1 MAAGFRA
8 GEADGITLP
17 VNAQNEHGAS
27 VLVAAGLVW
36 GDDRRLIFQRGNVS
50 QNFAVTALAEAVR
63 TTAKLNGVIRVHR
76 RKSMLHGAVM
86 LVAERENVGAHA
98 GSEFSTA
105 RRAMK
110 FTSPGEAEG
119 EREAEGELRWRR
131 PAQNVLS
138 ARGRIAG
145 GRRTDVRNWFFVQQ
159 QFRALHPRMAMEP

>member
-8 GEADGITLP
+8 GEADGVTLP

-27 VLVAAGLVW
+27 VLVATGLAW
-36 GDDRRLIFQRGNVS
+36 RDDRWLIFQRGNVS
-50 QNFAVTALAEAVR
+50 QKFAVTALAEAVR
-63 TTAKLNGVIRVHR
+63 TTAKLNGIIRIDG

-110 FTSPGEAEG
+110 FTSAG
-119 EREAEGELRWRR
+119 EAEGELRWRH

-138 ARGRIAG
+138 TRGCIAG
-145 GRRTDVRNWFFVQQ
+145 GRRTDVGNRFFMQQ
-159 QFRALHPRMAMEP
+159 QFRALHTRMAMEP